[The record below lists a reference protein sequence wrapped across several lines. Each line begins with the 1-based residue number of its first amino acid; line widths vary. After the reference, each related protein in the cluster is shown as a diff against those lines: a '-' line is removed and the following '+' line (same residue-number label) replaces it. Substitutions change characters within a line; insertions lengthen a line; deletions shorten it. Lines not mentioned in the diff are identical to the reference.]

1 MRKQNYQIFMES
13 VEGYE
18 QRFGNNERFILSLE
32 LFQLFSEKNIMRT
45 VERKMEKLGNI
56 VDF

>member
-45 VERKMEKLGNI
+45 VEQKMEKLGNI